1 VELESGGLGCCGVE
15 RFYFFVIRL
24 GMLVGIRNVPFCDG
38 ERILVAILRFWRDV
52 VDGEFNDGM
61 KNNGLLVESF

>member
-15 RFYFFVIRL
+15 CFYFFVIRL
-24 GMLVGIRNVPFCDG
+24 SMLVGMRNVPFCDG
-38 ERILVAILRFWRDV
+38 ERILVAILGFWRDV